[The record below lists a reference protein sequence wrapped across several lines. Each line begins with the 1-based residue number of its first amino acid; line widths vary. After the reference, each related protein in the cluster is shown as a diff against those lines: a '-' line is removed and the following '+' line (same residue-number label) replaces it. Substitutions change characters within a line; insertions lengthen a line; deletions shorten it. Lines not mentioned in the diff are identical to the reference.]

1 MKKILIFIATIVMF
15 TSCNEKYNYKTIY
28 TVKDKND
35 NVLFTDTVY
44 REGYDYSKLL
54 LWADVENYNRLIFDN
69 VYSSDILIKT
79 KQKVDIIS
87 FEQLKKVE

>member
-1 MKKILIFIATIVMF
+1 MKKILILIAAIVMF

-35 NVLFTDTVY
+35 NVLFADTVY
-44 REGYDYSKLL
+44 REGYDYSRLL
-54 LWADVENYNRLIFDN
+54 LWVDVENYNRLIFDN
-69 VYSSDILIKT
+69 GYSSDILIKT